1 MGAAQPAGSLHPN
14 ATCPVSRSGNMQR
27 SVPTEIEGKDAG
39 GALGAAVYNAAKTQV
54 RYSQVPVSATHG
66 VTLLLAKWAE
76 GKQQAL
82 EELTPLVYRELRRL
96 AASYLRKERQGHTL
110 QPTAPCMRRTCG
122 LWINRTRTGRT
133 GRISME

>member
-1 MGAAQPAGSLHPN
+1 
-14 ATCPVSRSGNMQR
+14 MQR

-82 EELTPLVYRELRRL
+82 EELTPLVYRELRRP
-96 AASYLRKERQGHTL
+96 AAICEKNARVTL
-110 QPTAPCMRRTCG
+110 FSRPRSCMRRTCG